1 MPCILLSIRASV
13 YDAANAHF
21 KKGSSKIMK
30 GTERRQEILRLLAN
44 SKVPVS
50 GTSLA
55 EHFSVS
61 RQVIVQDMA
70 LIRAQKHD
78 IISTNRGYL
87 LNAPLRVTRVIKV
100 YHSDE
105 AIADEL
111 NTIVDLGGTA
121 ADVSVRHRVYGC
133 LRAELNVSSRRDVQK
148 FLEEIRNGKSSPLK
162 DVTSGYHYHT
172 ISADSEET
180 LDLIELELDAKGY
193 LCKKL

>member
-1 MPCILLSIRASV
+1 
-13 YDAANAHF
+13 
-21 KKGSSKIMK
+21 MK

-44 SKVPVS
+44 SEAPVS

-70 LIRAQKHD
+70 LIRAQRHD

-87 LNAPLRVTRVIKV
+87 LNAPLRVTRIIKA

-121 ADVSVRHRVYGC
+121 IDVSVRHRVYGH

-148 FLEEIRNGKSSPLK
+148 FVEEIRSGKSSPLK

-180 LDLIELELDAKGY
+180 LDLIEQELKEKGY
-193 LCKKL
+193 LCEKRTAGKF